1 MDTDDRMVADQVMGM
16 DNQNIYHNLTVE
28 RFAHSM
34 LPENKTKIRDDK
46 VLPGNSYL
54 DFYHKTMYYVSIF
67 GYNEFFMQILL
78 SSELVWL

>member
-1 MDTDDRMVADQVMGM
+1 MDTEDQMAADQVMEI

-34 LPENKTKIRDDK
+34 MPENKTKIRDDK

-54 DFYHKTMYYVSIF
+54 YSCHKTMYYVSIGEIMTF
-67 GYNEFFMQILL
+67 LMQI
-78 SSELVWL
+78 SFASVLV